1 MIQLKSTTNI
11 CFHTH
16 CDLITVIFFPLYY
29 PNGSS
34 AGKNGRMMKKLSYL
48 ETAWSP
54 KVLLL
59 LFLSPLNFLCEQS
72 SAENWQNKVK
82 TMRFLKMI
90 FQDLPLNHLSR

>member
-1 MIQLKSTTNI
+1 M
-11 CFHTH
+11 
-16 CDLITVIFFPLYY
+16 IFFPLYY

-34 AGKNGRMMKKLSYL
+34 AGKNGRMMKELSYL

-82 TMRFLKMI
+82 TMRFLKMT